1 VTHEIRPD
9 KPAAEGGIQVLTTK
23 QLFVSTVFMGMVLSS
38 LTAAEAQTD
47 TNSAAR
53 RPPAR
58 KGIEEVVVTA
68 RRRAERAQTT
78 PVSVSVL
85 TANTLK
91 QHNVTNIQEL
101 NNVVPG
107 FHFNSNGGENT
118 DDVVLRGLSR
128 IPLGQ
133 GIPAVVTYFSDVP
146 LPGIASNVPFFDI
159 GNVQVL
165 KGPQGTLFG
174 RNALGGAV
182 VITPEQPSN
191 TLSGYIDGQ
200 IGNYNHE
207 FWSGAVNIPIVPDK
221 VELRVAGQIRRQD
234 GYVKSINSDARYSD
248 INEDGYRVSLLLKPT
263 DYIRSTTI
271 FDYSVSPQGSLGDYL
286 YEQHAGVVPGLS
298 QLIDPQIARYLAIQ
312 KAAGPYYAFDDGIG
326 NGVEFSRSLG
336 ILNDTRVDLDADLQV
351 RNIVSYRKVFDNEFI
366 NTGAVPTLSLPTPVG
381 NLPFT
386 LFNAGQTE
394 NQQYFTD
401 EVQLIGHSW
410 NNRVNWILGGFVN
423 SDSPGGGNGSQF
435 SAFSIG
441 GVPAPGVTA
450 DVTDHNYAIYG
461 QSSFN
466 LSDFVL
472 DGLSFNIGYRYSWD
486 QVHACGG
493 TITGVTGYATSDECE
508 AAAKLGTATTGA
520 GVLGAEGSEPSWTIG
535 FDYKLNSH
543 QFFYITSRRGY
554 RGVNVN
560 TPLFTS
566 PYTTG
571 GVVVPP
577 YVGGPGCTGP
587 GNKCPDLRPFQKTGP
602 EKLTDLEIGSK
613 TDFHIGSMSARLDVA
628 AYIEYYQGALQFFNV
643 AGTGIYLSAPDL
655 PTNQSVGVNA
665 ADETNEGIEAS
676 LILQPIDGLTIDL
689 EGAYSNANVDRL
701 VAPPVVGL
709 ALTKGQITLPTPRFS
724 GSAIINYLAP
734 VHPLQG
740 NLVFSADWY
749 QTGNYGGQYG
759 IPLPGYGVGNAR
771 VALNN
776 IYGTKFDLSFFVNN
790 ILDRAYFQAAT
801 VSLPTFPVSSLNYA
815 QPRIFG
821 VELRYSF

>member
-1 VTHEIRPD
+1 MP
-9 KPAAEGGIQVLTTK
+9 TTK
-23 QLFVSTVFMGMVLSS
+23 LICLSTVSAGVLLGS
-38 LTAAEAQTD
+38 LTVACAQEAAS
-47 TNSAAR
+47 SAAA
-53 RPPAR
+53 RPVKR
-58 KGIEEVVVTA
+58 NGIEEVVVTA

-85 TANTLK
+85 TASKLK
-91 QHNVTNIQEL
+91 NQNVTNIQEL

-107 FHFNSNGGENT
+107 FHYNSNGGENT

-146 LPGIASNVPFFDI
+146 LPGIASNVPFYDI
-159 GNVQVL
+159 SNVQVL

-182 VITPEQPSN
+182 VISPEAP
-191 TLSGYIDGQ
+191 TDKLTGYIDGQ

-207 FWSGAVNIPIVPDK
+207 FWNGAVNIPIVPDK

-248 INEDGYRVSLLLKPT
+248 INEDSYRVSLLVKPT

-271 FDYSVSPQGSLGDYL
+271 FDYSVVPQGALGGYL
-286 YEQHAGVVPGLS
+286 YSAHPGVIPGLS
-298 QLIDPQIARYLAIQ
+298 ALIDPQIAHFLAIQ
-312 KAAGPYYAFDDGIG
+312 RASGPFSAFDDGIG
-326 NGVEFSRSLG
+326 NGVAFSRQLG
-336 ILNDTRVDLDADLQV
+336 ILNDTRVDLDPDLQV
-351 RNIVSYRKVFDNEFI
+351 RNIVSYRKAFNNELI
-366 NTGAVPTLSLPTPVG
+366 NTGAVPSLELPTPVG
-381 NLPFT
+381 PLPLT
-386 LFNAGQTE
+386 LFNAGQTQ

-410 NNRVNWILGGFVN
+410 NNRINWILGGFVN
-423 SDSPGGGNGSQF
+423 DDSPAGGNGSQF

-450 DVTDHNYAIYG
+450 LVSDHNYAIYG

-493 TITGVTGYATSDECE
+493 TILGVSGYANSDQCE
-508 AAAKLGTATTGA
+508 AAARLGTAVTGA
-520 GVLGAEGSEPSWTIG
+520 GDLGAEGSEPSWTIG
-535 FDYKLNSH
+535 FDYKLSSH
-543 QFFYITSRRGY
+543 EFLYLTSRRGY

-560 TPLFTS
+560 TPLFTT

-577 YVGGPGCTGP
+577 FVGGPGCTGP
-587 GNKCPDLRPFQKTGP
+587 GNKCPDLRSVQKTGP

-613 TDFHIGSMSARLDVA
+613 TDFHIGSVSARFDIS
-628 AYIEYYQGALQFFNV
+628 AYIEYYQGAVQFFNV
-643 AGTGIYLSAPDL
+643 LGTGIYASAPDL
-655 PTNQSVGVNA
+655 PTNQSVGINA
-665 ADETNEGIEAS
+665 ADETNEGVEAS
-676 LILQPIDGLTIDL
+676 IIVQPADGLTVDL
-689 EGAYSNANVDRL
+689 EGAYSNANIDRVL
-701 VAPPVVGL
+701 APPVAGL
-709 ALTKGQITLPTPRFS
+709 SLSRAQITLPTPRFS
-724 GSAIINYLAP
+724 GSAIVTYVAP

-740 NLVFSADWY
+740 DLVLNADWY
-749 QTGNYGGQYG
+749 QTGSFSGQYG

-771 VALNN
+771 LALNN
-776 IYGTKFDLSFFVNN
+776 IYGSHFDLSFFVNN
-790 ILDRAYFQAAT
+790 ILDRAYLQAP
-801 VSLPTFPVSSLNYA
+801 VVLLPTFPVSSVAYA

-821 VELRYSF
+821 AELRYTF

>member
-1 VTHEIRPD
+1 M
-9 KPAAEGGIQVLTTK
+9 LTTK
-23 QLFVSTVFMGMVLSS
+23 QMFVSTV
-38 LTAAEAQTD
+38 LTGVQLGAFATAFAQD
-47 TNSAAR
+47 PA
-53 RPPAR
+53 PPTATHPSVQR

-85 TANTLK
+85 TATKLK
-91 QHNVTNIQEL
+91 NQNVTNIQDL

-107 FHFNSNGGENT
+107 FHYNSNGGENT

-159 GNVQVL
+159 SNVQVL

-182 VITPEQPSN
+182 VISPEPP
-191 TLSGYIDGQ
+191 TDKLSGYIDGQ

-221 VELRVAGQIRRQD
+221 VELRISGQLRRQD
-234 GYVKSINSDARYSD
+234 GFVKSINSDARYSD
-248 INEDGYRVSLLLKPT
+248 INQDSYRVSLLVKPT
-263 DYIRSTTI
+263 DYIRSSTI
-271 FDYSVSPQGSLGDYL
+271 FDYSVSPQGALGDYL
-286 YEQHAGVVPGLS
+286 YSQHAGVVPGLS
-298 QLIDPQIARYLAIQ
+298 ALIDPQIARFLAVQ

-326 NGVEFSRSLG
+326 NGVAFSRSLG
-336 ILNDTRVDLDADLQV
+336 ILNDTRVDLDSDLQV
-351 RNIVSYRKVFDNEFI
+351 RNIISFRKAFNNELI
-366 NTGAVPTLSLPTPVG
+366 NTGAVPSLALATPVG
-381 NLPFT
+381 PLPFT
-386 LFNAGQTE
+386 LFNAGQTQ

-401 EVQLIGHSW
+401 EAQLIGHSW
-410 NNRVNWILGGFVN
+410 NNRINWILGGFVN
-423 SDSPGGGNGSQF
+423 DDSPAGGNGSQF

-450 DVTDHNYAIYG
+450 LVTDHNYAIYG

-486 QVHACGG
+486 EVHACGG
-493 TITGVTGYATSDECE
+493 TVLGISGYASSAQCE
-508 AAAKLGTATTGA
+508 AAARLGTSVTGA
-520 GVLGAEGSEPSWTIG
+520 GDLGSEGSEPSWTIG
-535 FDYKLNSH
+535 FDYKLSSH
-543 QFFYITSRRGY
+543 EFLYITSRRGY

-560 TPLFTS
+560 TPLFTT

-571 GVVVPP
+571 GVVVPAF
-577 YVGGPGCTGP
+577 VGAPGCTGP
-587 GNKCPDLRPFQKTGP
+587 GNRCPDLRSVQKTGA

-613 TDFHIGSMSARLDVA
+613 TDFRIGNVSARFDIS
-628 AYIEYYQGALQFFNV
+628 AYIEYYQGAVQFFNV

-655 PTNQSVGVNA
+655 PTNQSVGINA

-676 LILQPIDGLTIDL
+676 LIVQPIDGLTVDL
-689 EGAYSNANVDRL
+689 EGAYSNANVDRVL
-701 VAPPVVGL
+701 APPVAGL
-709 ALTKGQITLPTPRFS
+709 SLAKGQITLPTPRFS
-724 GSAIINYLAP
+724 GSAIVSYLAP

-740 NLVFSADWY
+740 DLLLNADWY
-749 QTGNYGGQYG
+749 QTGSFSGQYG

-771 VALNN
+771 LALNN
-776 IYGTKFDLSFFVNN
+776 IYGSRFDLSFFVNN
-790 ILDRAYFQAAT
+790 ILNRSYLQAP
-801 VSLPTFPVSSLNYA
+801 VVLLQTFPVSSVAYA

-821 VELRYSF
+821 VELRYTF